1 MSTWTLAT
9 NAVRAKVEATLG
21 DGGTL
26 SLVPGYDEIPD
37 GADIDGHAD
46 LFLRKGYSVNILE
59 SDTAISGFCSETIE
73 NRNYTVILTREV
85 NIVRTNTE
93 GFVSIKNEML
103 DHSEELRKALCRDL
117 TLGGV
122 VIDITW
128 QGDTGIDEITDP
140 SPDNPGPRY
149 YILGVEFTVQIRFT
163 TLN

>member
-1 MSTWTLAT
+1 MATWTAAT

-26 SLVPGYDEIPD
+26 GLVPGYDEIPD

-59 SDTAISGFCSETIE
+59 SGNVVTTTCAESIE
-73 NRNYTVILTREV
+73 ERNYTVILSREV
-85 NIVRTNTE
+85 PIVRTNTE

-103 DHSEELRKALCRDL
+103 DHSEELRKALCRDQ
-117 TLGGV
+117 TLGGTI
-122 VIDITW
+122 IDITW
-128 QGDTGIDEITDP
+128 IGDGGIDEITDP
-140 SPDNPGPRY
+140 SPENPGPRY

-163 TLN
+163 VN